1 MQAINRYKEWL
12 IEEERSRNTVEKYIR
27 DVSAFYWF
35 LANDGET
42 SSAVTKLTVM
52 EYKEKLKENY
62 SASSTNSMLVAINSF
77 LKFMNLGD
85 CCVKLLKIQ
94 RKAFRD
100 ESRELTKSEYLRLI
114 ETARQKRNER
124 LCLLIEAI
132 CSTGIRVSELQY
144 ITVETARCGRA
155 EINCKGKQRSIFIP
169 KQLSRK
175 LLQYASKNKISSGF
189 IFRTKTGKAMDRS
202 NIWHDMKA
210 LCKEAEIEESKVFP
224 HNLRHLFARTFYGI
238 EKDIVRLA
246 DILGHSSVDT
256 TRIYMVSSGAEHA
269 RKVDRL
275 GLVI

>member
-1 MQAINRYKEWL
+1 M
-12 IEEERSRNTVEKYIR
+12 
-27 DVSAFYWF
+27 
-35 LANDGET
+35 
-42 SSAVTKLTVM
+42 
-52 EYKEKLKENY
+52 KENY